1 MLALAYVYFNYIKSH
16 MNVWA
21 TCAPS
26 TADRTRRGTLE
37 RSTTLPNKRISIKLL
52 TFCSRMIFNCSVCQ
66 QRNRS
71 SGRTGVS
78 PKIKTKQ
85 MHLNRSI
92 WTLLSLLL
100 FFVFLTFLFD
110 IYCISSAERA
120 HTFGTRFHCLSHRH
134 GASLVA
140 CRYVWLSSVV
150 HRNSS
155 VIDCNRF

>member
-92 WTLLSLLL
+92 WTLLSLTFSRVSHVSIRYLL
-100 FFVFLTFLFD
+100 HFLCGARAHVWNSFSLPESSAW
-110 IYCISSAERA
+110 CISSGVSVCVTVECSTPQFERY
-120 HTFGTRFHCLSHRH
+120 RL
-134 GASLVA
+134 
-140 CRYVWLSSVV
+140 
-150 HRNSS
+150 
-155 VIDCNRF
+155 

>member
-92 WTLLSLLL
+92 WTLLSLT
-100 FFVFLTFLFD
+100 FFSCFSRFYSIFIAFPLRSARTCLELVF
-110 IYCISSAERA
+110 IAWVI
-120 HTFGTRFHCLSHRH
+120 GM
-134 GASLVA
+134 ASLVA